1 MPVYAEDA
9 SPAAIVEVSPTP
21 EVTPEITPEAT
32 PTPEISVTPEPTPS
46 VEITPEP
53 SISPTPEVTPEITPE
68 ITPEPT
74 AEITPAEQQNNEEQK
89 NNSPPAE
96 QNNIPAAT
104 PTPEPTIVLPQPLS
118 VISQLEQEAPIISP
132 TLSTDKPDYFPT
144 DTVHITGTGFLAN
157 TTYTLHIYSSDNPIF
172 SIRPEVLSDEYGN
185 ISLSFRLDGNYRPN
199 YIVDAI
205 DNNDQVV
212 LSYSFLDSRTFV
224 SVTVNGGSTSTVLPS
239 GSVSVDID
247 IDTDGTGEGSDWES
261 TKYTIEGQS
270 AICDNS
276 PDYTYGSSSGAT
288 STYSLTAPA
297 NNGTYDLAVV
307 AYSNNG
313 CSGQSNT
320 TTLTDAITVSS
331 SLLQPVLPNNPSDDY
346 ALTSVSGV
354 WTNVTGG
361 SNITGINTEEIRWGV
376 PSGSQK
382 SGLRFDGSGVQ
393 TFNSG
398 NSFYLGALTH
408 MNWGTLSG
416 AASGAKLNI
425 TLSFSKPTL
434 SPNPDFSFDFSIEE
448 TSNSYGH
455 CPSWQ
460 SSLTPCDDRISFPV
474 SYGSRSFTIG
484 DKLFTLRIDGFVN
497 QYPSGSTVSQFITEE
512 QKNNVAYLV
521 GSLSSVLVSSPQISL
536 VTKAVEGEDA
546 DSTPGQNLYVGDTA
560 HFTYVVQNTGNVD
573 MTSVSVIDDRGVV
586 VTCPQTTLISGAS
599 MTCTGSSTVVVGQ
612 YTNTAHVHGTYNG
625 TVYQSNNESANYFGV
640 VRNVCG
646 DGNKSSSEDC
656 DNGANNGTVCT
667 PTYNNTCTYCSV
679 SCEIQTVVGPKCGD
693 YNVDAGETCD
703 DGNIVNGDHCSS
715 TCQTE
720 TWCGD
725 GVKNGSEACDGT
737 DLGGLS
743 SSTFSC
749 NKCSLELVEPKV
761 TICHSTS
768 SQSNPYNVQNPA
780 KTADVSGHDG
790 HDGVVWYPG
799 ITVAWGDIIPPF
811 AYIGGTYSGQNWTTE
826 GQAIFN
832 NGCNIPNYC
841 GDGVKAGS
849 EACDDGN
856 SVNTD
861 ACTNACTVSV
871 CGDTIVN
878 PATEACDDG
887 NSVNTDACTNACTLP
902 VCGDSFVQS
911 GEVCDD
917 GNRVD
922 TDACRNNCTLP
933 VCGDGVL
940 SMSEDCD
947 EGAENDTTC
956 TPAYGGSCTYCH
968 ATECKNYTIDGPY
981 CGDET
986 KNGEEQCDGTDGV
999 GTHQVCNSDC
1009 ILETLSYC
1017 GDGIKDTGE
1026 ECDGTAGV
1034 TADSN
1039 FCSTS
1044 CHLVPIYTG
1053 NNVCS
1058 NGNVKGTKLA
1068 SQTISSS
1075 SKTGEVLS
1083 LAADKEYLF
1092 EVNGTFIPT
1101 SALGY
1106 LSDAARTWIN
1116 GSLSPL
1122 YGINAAAPGLG
1133 AHSLLGDLGDGVG
1146 IIKWNNVSD
1155 HLYSFAYTPTNDN
1168 QQFVIG
1174 DRYGDWFNTA
1184 WQNQAGINDNRG
1196 DLTLDVY
1203 DCVNPTGKITVI
1215 KNVDT
1220 NADRVIEIENSTDWT
1235 WDINDGEQNIST
1247 GQSRTLGIG
1256 NYSIS
1261 EDQQDGYTLVS
1272 WSCTDGTYGTTN
1284 SIPVAF
1290 NKNGDDITCTLTN
1303 VRDTGSIVVNKYID
1317 ADGDINTT
1325 SDQTLS
1331 ANWQFDVD
1339 GLDLD
1344 TTDALAQYTGST
1356 GSATFADLKT
1366 GGYTVIETKQTGFDL
1381 VSANCG
1387 VENGSFDG
1395 TDSVDNVQVVKGEA
1409 TTCTFYN
1416 TPNSTI
1422 HGYKWSDVDG
1432 DGQKDSEETLLSGWT
1447 INLYKS
1453 DGEVFGTTPIATMNT
1468 SEGQHTGWYWFE
1480 NLLPG
1485 QYKVCETLKTGWS
1498 QTYPQNTDKDTCH
1511 YVSLP
1516 DGSSGTLFEDSA
1528 SGNTYNFGN
1537 IQLGKINVTKYND
1550 LDGDGS
1556 QDENE
1561 RVLGGWTISL
1571 SDNENQVTGENGK
1584 VSYNDLNPNRSYTL
1598 SENIQGGWIQT
1609 NISCTVNNSG
1619 EGVKITAQGEAY
1631 GHHGNCGGW
1640 NGCGDAATC
1649 AQWACQ
1655 AKGYANLVSYGE
1667 SKPCTQFSNCNLFN
1681 SGANNGVDYNW
1692 GNWCEVAG
1700 VTDIVCSN
1708 STGDSYSGERLP
1720 LYAGNDPENSRNLNV
1735 NAGDIINCSIGNH
1748 RVEPKLKISRSNN
1761 ATSSLTPGG
1770 SVEHTITI
1778 KVEDN
1783 NISNLKLT
1791 DLLPNGFKFRAGSYS
1806 VMKNGTD
1813 VVTLAHDPEYH
1824 SPGVWELGN
1833 FNKNDVITIK
1843 YLADISGDVE
1853 PGTYP
1858 DLASAIANDAYEQGL
1873 SFLAIG
1879 ENSKYVDENFVGT
1892 DVEIVKSQT
1901 RDDSYNVEKEEII
1914 KGEVLG
1920 TSTSLPATGAS
1931 PMWLMLAFI
1940 SLVYGI
1946 RLIKSSNKK

>member
-1 MPVYAEDA
+1 MKSRNIRKIISFISSFNLLLQSFLPLAIAMPVYAEDA

-32 PTPEISVTPEPTPS
+32 P
-46 VEITPEP
+46 
-53 SISPTPEVTPEITPE
+53 
-68 ITPEPT
+68 EPT
-74 AEITPAEQQNNEEQK
+74 AEITPAEQQNNQEPQD
-89 NNSPPAE
+89 NSPPAE
-96 QNNIPAAT
+96 QNNTPAAT
-104 PTPEPTIVLPQPLS
+104 PTPEPTIVLPQSLS
-118 VISQLEQEAPIISP
+118 LISQLEQEAPTISP
-132 TLSTDKPDYFPT
+132 TLSTDKSDYFPT
-144 DTVHITGTGFLAN
+144 DTVYVSGTNFLPN
-157 TTYTLHIYSSDNPIF
+157 TTYKFHVYSFDAPTFSSNPEITA
-172 SIRPEVLSDEYGN
+172 DENGN
-185 ISLSFRLDGNYRPN
+185 VSFSFRLDGNYRPN
-199 YIVDAI
+199 YTIEAI
-205 DNNDQVV
+205 DQNGNIV
-212 LSYSFLDSRTFV
+212 SSFSFTDDRTIN
-224 SVTVNGGSTSTVLPS
+224 SILLNSNPTVTVGKSETISVSIQASTDWWWFGDNDWKSTDWRIGDS
-239 GSVSVDID
+239 GSWNCEIHGNHTD
-247 IDTDGTGEGSDWES
+247 DGT
-261 TKYTIEGQS
+261 YTEIFNVISPNADGVYDIS
-270 AICDNS
+270 FRAYSDNS
-276 PDYTYGSSSGAT
+276 CS
-288 STYSLTAPA
+288 
-297 NNGTYDLAVV
+297 
-307 AYSNNG
+307 
-313 CSGQSNT
+313 SGQSSEK
-320 TTLTDAITVSS
+320 TLSDAVTVSS
-331 SLLQPVLPNNPSDDY
+331 LVTPPVLPNNPADDY

-354 WTNVTGG
+354 WTSVTGG
-361 SNITGINTEEIRWGV
+361 SNVSGINTEEVRWGTTQ
-376 PSGSQK
+376 GQK

-393 TFNSG
+393 TFNTG
-398 NSFYLGALTH
+398 TTFYLGALTH
-408 MNWGTLSG
+408 FNYPIQNPS
-416 AASGAKLNI
+416 SGAKLKI
-425 TLSFSKPTL
+425 TLQFSKPTV
-434 SPNPDFSFDFSIEE
+434 SPNPSFSYDFVIDE
-448 TSNSYGH
+448 TTNSWPCNSG
-455 CPSWQ
+455 WQ
-460 SSLTPCDDRISFPV
+460 SSNVACDDRVRFPS
-474 SYGSRSFTIG
+474 SYGSTSFQID
-484 DKLFTLRIDGFVN
+484 DKLYTLRIDGFVN
-497 QYPSGSTVSQFITEE
+497 SYPGGSPVAQFVTQEE
-512 QKNNVAYLV
+512 KNNTAYLV
-521 GSLSSVLVSSPQISL
+521 GSLSSVLVSAPQISL
-536 VTKAVEGEDA
+536 VEKAVGGDDA

-573 MTSVSVIDDRGVV
+573 MTNVSVIDDQGVV
-586 VTCPQTTLISGAS
+586 VTCPQTTLVSGAS
-599 MTCTGSSTVVVGQ
+599 MTCTGTSTVVAGQ
-612 YTNTAHVHGTYNG
+612 YTNTAHVHGTYNS
-625 TVYQSNNESANYFGV
+625 TVYQSNNESANYFGI

-646 DGNKSSSEDC
+646 DGNKSSSEAC
-656 DNGANNGTVCT
+656 DAGANNGTVCT

-693 YNVDAGETCD
+693 YNIDAGETCD
-703 DGNIVNGDHCSS
+703 DGNIVSGDHCSS

-725 GVKNGSEACDGT
+725 GIKNGSEACDGS

-743 SSTFSC
+743 SSDFSC
-749 NKCSLELVEPKV
+749 NSCSLELIEPKV
-761 TICHSTS
+761 TICHAKD
-768 SQSNPYNVQNPA
+768 SQKKPYETNQPN
-780 KTADVSGHDG
+780 KSADVSGHDG
-790 HDGVVWYPG
+790 HDGGVWYLG
-799 ITVAWGDIIPPF
+799 IADHSWGDIIPPF
-811 AYIGGTYSGQNWTTE
+811 SYIGGTYPGQNWTVE

-832 NGCNIPNYC
+832 NGCAIANYC
-841 GDGVKAGS
+841 GDGVVG
-849 EACDDGN
+849 G
-856 SVNTD
+856 
-861 ACTNACTVSV
+861 
-871 CGDTIVN
+871 
-878 PATEACDDG
+878 TEACDDG
-887 NSVNTDACTNACTLP
+887 NSVNTDSCTNACTVAACGDGFLYPESEACDDGNSINTDACTNSCTLP
-902 VCGDSFVQS
+902 VCGDGYVQS

-922 TDACRNNCTLP
+922 TDACRNNCTFP

-940 SMSEDCD
+940 SMSEECD

-968 ATECKNYTIDGPY
+968 ATECKNYTITGPY
-981 CGDET
+981 CGDKT

-999 GTHQVCNSDC
+999 GAHQICNDQC
-1009 ILETLSYC
+1009 ILETLPYC

-1026 ECDGTAGV
+1026 DCDGTDGITAG
-1034 TADSN
+1034 SN

-1044 CHLVPIYTG
+1044 CHLVPIYSG
-1053 NNVCS
+1053 DNVCS
-1058 NGNVKGTKLA
+1058 NGYVKGEKLA
-1068 SQTISSS
+1068 NKTISSS
-1075 SKTGEVLS
+1075 NPTGEVLG
-1083 LAADKEYLF
+1083 LASGKEYLF

-1101 SALGY
+1101 SAFGY
-1106 LSDAARTWIN
+1106 LSDAAFTWVN

-1133 AHSLLGDLGDGVG
+1133 AHSLLGNLGQGVG

-1155 HLYSFAYTPTNDN
+1155 HTYSFAYTPTNSS

-1184 WQNQAGINDNRG
+1184 WQNQAGVSDNRG
-1196 DLTLDVY
+1196 SLNLDVY

-1708 STGDSYSGERLP
+1708 FTGDSYSGERLP

-1920 TSTSLPATGAS
+1920 ASTSLPATGAS